1 MVALRSAKLASD
13 VVCTLLRCLQRLF
26 VLIIP
31 SFMQTMANFDKSL
44 STIPPSLN
52 AESVKE
58 YSKKP
63 HSAE

>member
-1 MVALRSAKLASD
+1 
-13 VVCTLLRCLQRLF
+13 
-26 VLIIP
+26 
-31 SFMQTMANFDKSL
+31 MADFNKSI

-52 AESVKE
+52 EESVKK